1 MSYSPTGTN
10 KKIQLRGQNGKRLKK
25 KVSSSELPDPGGK
38 TGHPEPPAHPPS
50 HCKHSEPLKK
60 ALLPQKLLCSS

>member
-1 MSYSPTGTN
+1 MGKDS
-10 KKIQLRGQNGKRLKK
+10 KKMY
-25 KVSSSELPDPGGK
+25 SSSELPDPGGK